1 MCVNLLENGLVVINE
16 DCYFFIDMEHIFQR
30 KQQADS
36 IYLLFSVFQELLA
49 KKPGKDNYPSTA
61 VSYKITRD
69 EELVNEKLMQE
80 AQLKSEVDTFP
91 LLKSSAGE
99 KCVNLISMGYYMIP
113 VFESQH
119 IKKSHFL
126 KRILRLPV
134 QTVANEKAE
143 NALPKFEQ
151 IIDF

>member
-1 MCVNLLENGLVVINE
+1 MGVAARPHWLTKPIFYLWKTPILRNLESRIN
-16 DCYFFIDMEHIFQR
+16 
-30 KQQADS
+30 S
-36 IYLLFSVFQELLA
+36 S
-49 KKPGKDNYPSTA
+49 PSTA